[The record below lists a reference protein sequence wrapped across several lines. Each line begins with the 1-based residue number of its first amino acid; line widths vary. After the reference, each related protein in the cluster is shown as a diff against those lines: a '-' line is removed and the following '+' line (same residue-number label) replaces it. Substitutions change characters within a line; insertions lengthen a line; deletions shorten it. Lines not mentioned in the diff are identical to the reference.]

1 MLKLGKCS
9 ADAQLHNCAKDI
21 KQRFHHFFIK

>member
-21 KQRFHHFFIK
+21 TLTTLNIEF